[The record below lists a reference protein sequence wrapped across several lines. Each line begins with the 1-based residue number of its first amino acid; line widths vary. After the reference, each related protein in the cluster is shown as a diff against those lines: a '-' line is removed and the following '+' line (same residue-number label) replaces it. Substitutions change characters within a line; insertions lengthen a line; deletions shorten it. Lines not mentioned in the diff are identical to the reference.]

1 MAPAAERKQTKGRAD
16 IWRDALGEEEPPPVG
31 RTLDLNSDEPEA
43 VIRLDEDWTSDPLG
57 IRPDVAS
64 FATLLASKSLEPP
77 LSIGLFGPWGSG
89 KTTFLK
95 RLRYTI
101 DERTKQAKASR
112 AAQQETPYVANVVHV
127 EFNAWHFAEDALIS
141 SLVDTIVKELRA
153 FIKNDYPVVGTA
165 LANLKSETVEHTRRK
180 VELAKQNEA
189 TARQAVAT
197 AKNAL
202 SGGEEEARKKAVSLN
217 TTIETIWKA
226 TVEAVDKDPAVIESG
241 VIERVG
247 NTVKNLDEL
256 QTQLN
261 AIRARPARLL
271 SELGWARTLLF
282 AGMVIALP
290 ILASWLVSR
299 LFENGLVLS
308 GVASLGTL
316 LTAVV
321 VWLRFASEAVGKVDK
336 AITKVVQTYENKI
349 NNDPGVKSAQ
359 KQLQDATVAAAQHA
373 ETLAEAERALRK
385 AEAEADE
392 AVLPKQMLTLV
403 SSRVEDMS
411 YAKELTTISVARGDL
426 QTLSRILRDQGDGA
440 SNAAGSVRPVDRV
453 VLYVDDL
460 DRCRPEDVVRVLQV
474 VHMLLAFEL
483 FAVVIAVD
491 ARWIEECLKQ
501 SYKWLAPAGASPMA
515 IVTDA
520 EISGRITPQDYLE
533 KIFQISFWL
542 EPMTAARGAEYLKSL
557 VRTSRRVTSVVAG
570 TAGPLVETQTR
581 ATPTDAERIDILS
594 IELDYMRALA
604 AYIGPSPRRVKRL
617 VNSYRLLK
625 ARLSEPQLRDFVTD
639 RKSED
644 GSLRSGPYQLVI
656 GLLVIGTGARIHAAH
671 ILTELAERDPRDG
684 LDKVIDAFRERRHP
698 DWIMSAQVLET
709 LMRTQR
715 TTDASELR
723 GWARKVGRF
732 LLQGSTEYRRQP
744 GSAMQ
749 GVGSTPLETRVSAEI
764 SS

>member
-141 SLVDTIVKELRA
+141 SLVDTIVRELRA
-153 FIKNDYPVVGTA
+153 FIKDDYPVVGTA
-165 LANLKSETVEHTRRK
+165 LANLKSETVEHARRK
-180 VELAKQNEA
+180 VELAKRNGA
-189 TARQAVAT
+189 TARQTVAT

-271 SELGWARTLLF
+271 SELGWVRTLLF

-349 NNDPGVKSAQ
+349 NNDPDVKSAQ
-359 KQLQDATVAAAQHA
+359 ERLRVAKVAAAQHA
-373 ETLAEAERALRK
+373 ETLAEAERTLRK

-392 AVLPKQMLTLV
+392 AALPKQMLMLV
-403 SSRVEDMS
+403 SGRVEDMS

-426 QTLSRILRDQGDGA
+426 QTP
-440 SNAAGSVRPVDRV
+440 AGS
-453 VLYVDDL
+453 
-460 DRCRPEDVVRVLQV
+460 C
-474 VHMLLAFEL
+474 
-483 FAVVIAVD
+483 
-491 ARWIEECLKQ
+491 
-501 SYKWLAPAGASPMA
+501 
-515 IVTDA
+515 
-520 EISGRITPQDYLE
+520 
-533 KIFQISFWL
+533 
-542 EPMTAARGAEYLKSL
+542 
-557 VRTSRRVTSVVAG
+557 
-570 TAGPLVETQTR
+570 
-581 ATPTDAERIDILS
+581 
-594 IELDYMRALA
+594 
-604 AYIGPSPRRVKRL
+604 
-617 VNSYRLLK
+617 
-625 ARLSEPQLRDFVTD
+625 
-639 RKSED
+639 
-644 GSLRSGPYQLVI
+644 
-656 GLLVIGTGARIHAAH
+656 
-671 ILTELAERDPRDG
+671 
-684 LDKVIDAFRERRHP
+684 
-698 DWIMSAQVLET
+698 
-709 LMRTQR
+709 
-715 TTDASELR
+715 
-723 GWARKVGRF
+723 
-732 LLQGSTEYRRQP
+732 
-744 GSAMQ
+744 
-749 GVGSTPLETRVSAEI
+749 ETRGMLHRTPPAV
-764 SS
+764 